1 MAKNRMQTGVRM
13 DKKLIKVLKGL
24 AEYYEVSL
32 GELLEFVVAKSLCK
46 EQPYD
51 DTVLKK
57 AQQLMGVY
65 NLTAANL
72 KDFHISRGDDDE

>member
-32 GELLEFVVAKSLCK
+32 GELLEFIVSRSLCRK
-46 EQPYD
+46 LPFD

-65 NLTAANL
+65 NLTKTNL
-72 KDFHISRGDDDE
+72 KDFDIARGDDDE